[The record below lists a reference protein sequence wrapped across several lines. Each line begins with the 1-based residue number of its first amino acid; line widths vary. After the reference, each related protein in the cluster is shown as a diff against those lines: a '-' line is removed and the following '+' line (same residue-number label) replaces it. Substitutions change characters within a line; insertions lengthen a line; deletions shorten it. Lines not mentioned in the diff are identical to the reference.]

1 MQKCDLKHCRNVSP
15 SFCDFIKSGCFF
27 CFSFI
32 LDKNCILDKWKD
44 KATMDKVI
52 QDYIDLTELWQRTT
66 PQNIENHKIMNKK
79 LKDLQR
85 QTNKKSFNYK
95 LLGRIIAVTFLASYL
110 KYLLLREV
118 HNIKIF
124 SWMSDRDNMTNWNDE
139 IYLEFY
145 QMISHCLIS
154 NELTPEKE

>member
-1 MQKCDLKHCRNVSP
+1 M
-15 SFCDFIKSGCFF
+15 
-27 CFSFI
+27 
-32 LDKNCILDKWKD
+32 DKWKD

-66 PQNIENHKIMNKK
+66 PQNIENYKIMNKK

-124 SWMSDRDNMTNWNDE
+124 S
-139 IYLEFY
+139 
-145 QMISHCLIS
+145 
-154 NELTPEKE
+154 